1 MVKQKQASP
10 IWETPALY
18 YNYYN
23 MYAREGYLLS
33 DCLSLLPG

>member
-18 YNYYN
+18 YNIYV
-23 MYAREGYLLS
+23 REGYLLS